1 MHVDGIYIIF
11 ILSITLIVYNIY
23 EKRRL
28 DINDKQFNKKLNG
41 YNFFINTSINFL
53 LIGISILIRSLIL
66 LYMAI
71 LIFLV
76 IVLYHMYNGKKYKWL
91 VI

>member
-1 MHVDGIYIIF
+1 MHIDGIYIIF

-41 YNFFINTSINFL
+41 YNFFINTAINFL

-76 IVLYHMYNGKKYKWL
+76 IVLYHMYNGKKYK
-91 VI
+91 

>member
-76 IVLYHMYNGKKYKWL
+76 IVLYHMYNGKKYK
-91 VI
+91 